1 MQRARRRAIK
11 TWCWRSS
18 ISYRGERMSAEVSA
32 ANSATQ
38 ISITDK
44 TAIVELQQNLQAWL
58 LGSTSS
64 SNNIFDDAVRK
75 RSEGTCDWIFERPV
89 FKDWADTESAAL
101 KVLWVN
107 GPAGFGKTV
116 LCASVARHL
125 ADARRAPVVKFFFS
139 SDFESRSDSFVAVRH
154 WTYQMAVQNTAA
166 FDIAYEAW
174 LAQENSVA
182 PKDTVDRVFSDML
195 ARVSGCT
202 LILDGLDECTSTNEM
217 AVLRSI
223 EGVARQ
229 ATTTATHVLIVSRS
243 EPEIRRHLDDMG
255 HDIVFAEYRLSV
267 DDVCSD
273 IALYARHVVD
283 ERLPNKGDDVRNDI
297 AARMA
302 GHCEGQFLWVRLQAD
317 RLRRGMNR
325 RQLQKAIAEA
335 PAGLTSV
342 YEKNWQLIAAHA
354 PAERDRAFCILR
366 WAAFSLRPL
375 TVGEITEA
383 VLLGEGGD
391 DADGIPVD
399 ELPDELD
406 DDYINSE
413 ILGLCGSLIE
423 VRARSADDGADGTDD
438 DGAKTVH
445 ITHFSVK
452 EYLLAK
458 LTDPGLPGQVLDGAN
473 TRLFVSSEARENL
486 WLAKRCL
493 QYVLFARTWDTV
505 ATKPLCGLDAAL
517 KGYAAGYWY
526 QHARRGAG
534 VADEDMARKINRLFD
549 SGEATWRGWTKLVS
563 HLANT
568 PDPTDIAPKP
578 SRLHFAAMLG
588 LNETARH
595 LIEQKKYDIDGKG
608 AHGWTP
614 LHVCC
619 SEGSVSIA
627 EALLEAGASALALAN
642 YNTTPIYLAS
652 CRGHVDI
659 MKVLLARGV
668 DADEPNFRGVTPV
681 NIAACLGHL
690 EAVQLLLE
698 KSVNVDLLDVE
709 GRSPLAAAAFNGHL
723 EIVKLLI
730 AKGVAAHGA
739 SEREFSSLRVASER
753 GHTQVVRFLLDSGAD
768 IEIMDKKGRGQRP
781 LHAAAEEG
789 HAEVVRVLLA
799 SGANMRV
806 QDDRKRTPLQLA
818 TAKGHIDVLK
828 LLLEGG
834 LDLDI
839 SEDVSLSL
847 IEAAKLG
854 RPEILKLLLAQEGVD
869 VAVED
874 ARGWQPMHHA
884 ALAGHTEILRLLHEN
899 GADLDFRMWEIGSSK
914 YEIRTPVHLA
924 ACEGHAEALEYLLGQ
939 EVDARSYDFYGWTA
953 LSSAACHGHEAAVRV
968 LLQHGWDL
976 AAYQGKFVPLAMA
989 ARYNHVGTMA
999 ALLSHGADVDGVG
1012 AGPRRSSDGWGVNP
1026 LSMAAQFGHMEAARL
1041 LLAHG
1046 ADIEKAKR
1054 QSSNR
1059 AEPVESLW
1067 HEEVVKL
1074 LRESTEAGSRTKTIS
1089 GEVKM
1094 ESPAGLRAH
1103 RMD

>member
-1 MQRARRRAIK
+1 MNV
-11 TWCWRSS
+11 
-18 ISYRGERMSAEVSA
+18 EVRVV
-32 ANSATQ
+32 NGATQ
-38 ISITDK
+38 ASFTDK
-44 TAIVELQQNLQAWL
+44 MAIVELQQNLQAWL
-58 LGSTSS
+58 LGVSS

-89 FKDWADTESAAL
+89 FKDWVDTESPAP
-101 KVLWVN
+101 KILWVN

-125 ADARRAPVVKFFFS
+125 ADNRNAPVVKFFFS
-139 SDFESRSDSFVAVRH
+139 SDFESRSDSFIAVRH
-154 WTYQMAVQNTAA
+154 WTYQMAVQSTAA

-182 PKDTVDRVFSDML
+182 PKETVDRVFVDIL
-195 ARVSGCT
+195 TKVSGCT
-202 LILDGLDECTSTNEM
+202 LILDGLDECTSTSDM
-217 AVLRSI
+217 AALRSI
-223 EGVARQ
+223 EEAARQ
-229 ATTTATHVLIVSRS
+229 ATTAATRVLIVSRS

-255 HDIVFAEYRLSV
+255 HDIIFAEYRLSV
-267 DDVCSD
+267 EDVCSD

-354 PAERDRAFCILR
+354 PAERGRAFCILR

-383 VLLGEGGD
+383 VLLGEGRD
-391 DADGIPVD
+391 EAEGIPVE

-423 VRARSADDGADGTDD
+423 VRARSADDGAAGTDD

-458 LTDPGLPGQVLDGAN
+458 LTDPGQALDGAN
-473 TRLFVSSEARENL
+473 ARLSASSEARENL

-517 KGYAAGYWY
+517 RGYAAGYWY

-534 VADEDMARKINRLFD
+534 AVDEDMERKINRLFD
-549 SGEATWRGWTKLVS
+549 SGEVMWRGWTELIDHS
-563 HLANT
+563 ANI

-578 SRLHFAAMLG
+578 NRLHFAAMLG
-588 LNETARH
+588 LNETAKH
-595 LIEQKKYDIDGKG
+595 LIKQKKYDVDGKG
-608 AHGWTP
+608 IHGWTP

-659 MKVLLARGV
+659 MKLLLARGV
-668 DADEPNFRGVTPV
+668 DADVPNVGGTSPV

-690 EAVQLLLE
+690 EAVQLLLDNG
-698 KSVNVDLLDVE
+698 VDVDLLDRE

-723 EIVKLLI
+723 EIVKLLVG
-730 AKGVAAHGA
+730 KGVDVHRA
-739 SEREFSSLRVASER
+739 SERQFSSLRAASEC
-753 GHTQVVRFLLDSGAD
+753 GHSQVVRFLLDSGAD
-768 IEIMDKKGRGQRP
+768 IEVMDKKGHGQRP

-789 HAEVVRVLLA
+789 HVEVTRVLLA

-806 QDDRKRTPLQLA
+806 KDDRQRTPLRLA
-818 TAKGHIDVLK
+818 TAKGHIDVVK
-828 LLLEGG
+828 LLLEEDF
-834 LDLDI
+834 DLDK

-854 RPEILKLLLAQEGVD
+854 RPDIVRLLLTQGSVD
-869 VAVED
+869 VAAED
-874 ARGWQPMHHA
+874 TRGWQPMHHA
-884 ALAGHTEILRLLHEN
+884 ASAGHTEILQLLHEN
-899 GADLDFRMWEIGSSK
+899 GADLDFRRAEIGSLQ

-924 ACEGHAEALEYLLGQ
+924 ASEGHAETLEYLLGQ
-939 EVDARSYDFYGWTA
+939 EVDALSYDFYGWTA
-953 LSSAACHGHEAAVRV
+953 LSSAACQGYEAAVRV

-976 AAYQGKFVPLAMA
+976 AAYQGQFGPLAMA
-989 ARYNHVGTMA
+989 ARYNHVGIMA
-999 ALLSHGADVDGVG
+999 ALLSHGADVNG
-1012 AGPRRSSDGWGVNP
+1012 AGAGTGPRRSRYGWGANP

-1046 ADIEKAKR
+1046 ADIEMAKR
-1054 QSSNR
+1054 HRSNG

-1074 LRESTEAGSRTKTIS
+1074 LRESTEAGSRTKTTLD
-1089 GEVKM
+1089 EVKA
-1094 ESPAGLRAH
+1094 ESPKGLSAH
-1103 RMD
+1103 RTD